1 MTGNCGSKGGQRS
14 PRGRDGEPVPLEETV
29 TRDDGG
35 PPPLPPDRRPRPR
48 HSPDPAPVGP
58 LPPVRAARREGP
70 EGPVVHGRG
79 GGLPGIQPSRD
90 FVTPSRTPTPQS
102 PPPSTLDP
110 AGTTRPPRPAT
121 PARTVETSTSP
132 PALDPRRRPVR
143 TRAVCPP
150 PDVPL
155 GTATGVRGTH
165 PRRHSDPTTRDE
177 RPETRS
183 QRGRPFPLSLPR
195 GSPDDTPTLLPPH
208 GTRGTVG
215 CGRGSSDLYT

>member
-1 MTGNCGSKGGQRS
+1 MTMADHHLFR
-14 PRGRDGEPVPLEETV
+14 RTDVRVLV
-29 TRDDGG
+29 TART
-35 PPPLPPDRRPRPR
+35 RPRWDRYHLSGR
-48 HSPDPAPVGP
+48 HVAKDQ
-58 LPPVRAARREGP
+58 RAQWSTDG
-70 EGPVVHGRG
+70 G